1 MSHRK
6 ITEQLIIA
14 THNEGK
20 LWELQQLLAPYGV
33 EAISAGA
40 LGLPEPE
47 ETETSFRGNA
57 ALKARAAAFSAKLPA
72 FADDSGLCVESLA
85 GAPGI
90 YSARWAGEPRDF
102 KAACD
107 RVQKELLALKAHPP
121 YRANFTCALAVVWPD
136 GYIEEFEGVVEGQL
150 IFPPRG
156 DKGFGYDPIFKP
168 DGIEKT
174 FGEMMSAE
182 KHVLPGDGSI
192 ALSHRARAFQALA
205 RACFQK

>member
-6 ITEQLIIA
+6 ITDQLIIA

-57 ALKARAAAFSAKLPA
+57 ALKARAAAFSASLPA
-72 FADDSGLCVESLA
+72 FADDSGLCVEALA

-107 RVQKELLALKAHPP
+107 RVQRELLALNAHPP
-121 YRANFTCALAVVWPD
+121 YRANFTCA
-136 GYIEEFEGVVEGQL
+136 
-150 IFPPRG
+150 
-156 DKGFGYDPIFKP
+156 
-168 DGIEKT
+168 
-174 FGEMMSAE
+174 
-182 KHVLPGDGSI
+182 
-192 ALSHRARAFQALA
+192 
-205 RACFQK
+205 